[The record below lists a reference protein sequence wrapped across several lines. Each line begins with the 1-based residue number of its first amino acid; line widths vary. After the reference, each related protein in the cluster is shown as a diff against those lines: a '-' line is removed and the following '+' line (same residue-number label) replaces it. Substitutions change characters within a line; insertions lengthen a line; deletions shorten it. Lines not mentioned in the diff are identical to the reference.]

1 MCGTSNLI
9 VLELFRLHSF
19 IQRFLFKVQ
28 RFSVLILISH
38 LNIRN
43 MFHKFR
49 GHKGINLWSNWF
61 QFLRP
66 RRFFAKELKIVSAVF
81 MPIHCGLKWSVGHI
95 FSSHRTGGH
104 SLNTKLVLAEWND
117 ANVMH
122 ELGNAKDSS
131 SDLKTLFYTRM

>member
-1 MCGTSNLI
+1 MCGIFKLNCSGI
-9 VLELFRLHSF
+9 VLFAFIHSV
-19 IQRFLFKVQ
+19 FLFKVQ

-66 RRFFAKELKIVSAVF
+66 RRFFAKELKIVCAVF

-131 SDLKTLFYTRM
+131 SDLKTLFS